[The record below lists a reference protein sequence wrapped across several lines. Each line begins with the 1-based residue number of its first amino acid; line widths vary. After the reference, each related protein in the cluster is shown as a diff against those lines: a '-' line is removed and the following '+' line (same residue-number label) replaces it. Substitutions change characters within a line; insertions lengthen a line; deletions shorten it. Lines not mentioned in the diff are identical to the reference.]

1 MTRLAEAREENE
13 VLTGLFYLNPG
24 QPSFT
29 DMLNLVDQPIG
40 TLPPEIVRPSKS
52 VFEGIMKDF
61 Q

>member
-1 MTRLAEAREENE
+1 M
-13 VLTGLFYLNPG
+13 LTGLFYLDPEH
-24 QPSFT
+24 PSFT

-52 VFEGIMKDF
+52 VLEGIMEDF